1 MKLLLKPSLRGY
13 HSDALVLS
21 FFDHQKPN
29 DHPFWTSFPAPV
41 KTVLKTWL
49 GKKDITLDWGATHVL
64 HLPLLKQAVVILGF
78 GKKKDWTLR
87 RHRLSSRRI
96 ARLAQQHRW
105 TNVTIPMQ
113 KADAEAL
120 SALAENL
127 VLANYEFRTWKKE
140 PKIGWPHL
148 HTVTIA
154 MRDAVTKDLNA
165 AVKRGQTIAD
175 ATNMIR
181 DYANTPGGVMTPALL
196 AIEAQAAAKTYG
208 LACRVLNK
216 QQMAKIGMNA
226 LLGVANGSNE
236 EPKFIILEYRGG
248 DHPGATRHPS
258 SHRGGDVIDVAFVGK
273 GVTFDSGGLN
283 LKPGN
288 AMHEMHMDMAGG
300 AAVIGAMAAI
310 AMLKLPLNVVAV
322 IPAVENMPSGSGVR
336 PGDLLTSLSGK
347 TIEVS
352 NTDAEGRVILA
363 DALTYVEREFKPKLK
378 VDVATL
384 TGAALVALGQE
395 ATALFTQSE
404 ELRTAGVAIG
414 EASGDYVWPL
424 PMWEEYAPLIKGT
437 FGDVTNSGK
446 SKWGGAIEGAMFLAE
461 FVGDKSWIHLDIA
474 PTMSSVEGQQLAA
487 GATGV
492 GVRWLVELATRISD
506 GTLKKMNADE

>member
-1 MKLLLKPSLRGY
+1 MKITLKPSLRG
-13 HSDALVLS
+13 HRSDVLMLS
-21 FFDHQKPN
+21 FFDHQKPT
-29 DHPFWTSFPAPV
+29 DHPFWTSFPAP
-41 KTVLKTWL
+41 LKTALKSWL
-49 GKKDITLDWGATHVL
+49 GKKDVTLDWGAAHVL

-78 GKKKDWTLR
+78 GKKKKWTLR
-87 RHRLSSRRI
+87 RHRLSARRI

-113 KADAEAL
+113 KADAATL

-148 HTVTIA
+148 HTVTILLS
-154 MRDAVTKDLNA
+154 DAITKELTA

-181 DYANTPGGVMTPALL
+181 DFANTPGGVMTPALL
-196 AIEAQAAAKTYG
+196 AKEAQTAAKTYG
-208 LACRVLNK
+208 LSCRVLNK
-216 QQMAKIGMNA
+216 QQIAKIGMNA
-226 LLGVANGSNE
+226 LLGVANGSDE
-236 EPKFIILEYRGG
+236 EPKFIILGYRGG
-248 DHPGATRHPS
+248 SYHPRTTPSPLLKKKEGAAR
-258 SHRGGDVIDVAFVGK
+258 VDVAFIGK

-288 AMHEMHMDMAGG
+288 SMHEMHMDMAGG
-300 AAVIGAMAAI
+300 AAVIGAMSAI
-310 AMLKLPLNVVAV
+310 ASLKLPLNVVAV
-322 IPAVENMPSGSGVR
+322 IPAVENMPSGSGLR
-336 PGDLLTSLSGK
+336 PGDVLKSLSGK
-347 TIEVS
+347 TIEVD

-363 DALTYVEREFKPKLK
+363 DALTYVEREFKPQLT

-395 ATALFTQSE
+395 ATALFTPND
-404 ELRTAGVAIG
+404 ELRVAGADIG

-424 PMWEEYAPLIKGT
+424 PMWEEYASMVKGA

-446 SKWGGAIEGAMFLAE
+446 SRWGGAIEGAMFLAE
-461 FVGDKSWIHLDIA
+461 FTNDKPWIHLDIA
-474 PTMSSVEGQQLAA
+474 PTMSSVEGQQLAP

-492 GVRWLVELATRISD
+492 GVRWLVELARRMSD
-506 GTLKKMNADE
+506 GTLKI